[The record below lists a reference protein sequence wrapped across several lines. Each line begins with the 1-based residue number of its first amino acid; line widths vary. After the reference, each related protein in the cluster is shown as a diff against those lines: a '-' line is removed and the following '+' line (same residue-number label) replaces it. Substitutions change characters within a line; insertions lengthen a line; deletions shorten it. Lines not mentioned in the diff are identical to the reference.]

1 MGAGREGERAQT
13 PLHEE
18 KRARLK
24 QGLRLWAG
32 LGQVTPHLTLLSITS
47 YSESLFKLEEEELGQ
62 YREEEGADNSNVR
75 D

>member
-1 MGAGREGERAQT
+1 M
-13 PLHEE
+13 
-18 KRARLK
+18 
-24 QGLRLWAG
+24 WAG
-32 LGQVTPHLTLLSITS
+32 LGQVTLHLTLLSITS